1 MDLTQTYK
9 NTQLLIASKAN
20 IALAGKAIRNGE
32 LVAFPTETVYGLG
45 ADATNDL
52 AIKKIYQAKG
62 RPPNNPLIVH
72 LASKSM
78 AEKYGLFDDNA
89 HILADSL
96 WPGPLT
102 IVLPLRQNTRLA
114 PSITTNLPTI
124 ALRVPAHSTSLD
136 IIKSAGVPIAA
147 PSANRSGRI
156 SPTTASHVLK
166 DLNRKIALIIDSG
179 SCQFGIEST
188 VIMTK
193 NNSISILRPGAIS
206 QTEIEDLINVPI
218 TSPPKGKL
226 LSPGMLEAH
235 YAPKANLRI
244 NAKALASGEALLCF
258 GGNFPKGAAISLNLS
273 TTGDL
278 SEAASNL
285 YAYLRELDTK
295 NIKSIAVSPIPNT
308 GLGVAINDRLKR
320 ATTKIKQS

>member
-1 MDLTQTYK
+1 MDLRQTFK
-9 NTQLLIASKAN
+9 NTQLLAATKAN
-20 IALAGKAIRNGE
+20 IALAGKVIRDGE

-72 LASKSM
+72 LASKSI

-114 PSITTNLPTI
+114 PSITTNLSTI

-136 IIKSAGVPIAA
+136 IIKSAEVPIAA

-179 SCQFGIEST
+179 PCQFGIEST

-235 YAPKANLRI
+235 YAPKANLRM

-258 GGNFPKGAAISLNLS
+258 GENFPKGAEISLNLS
-273 TTGDL
+273 TKGDL

-295 NIKSIAVSPIPNT
+295 NIKSIAVGPIPNI

-320 ATTKIKQS
+320 ATTKIK